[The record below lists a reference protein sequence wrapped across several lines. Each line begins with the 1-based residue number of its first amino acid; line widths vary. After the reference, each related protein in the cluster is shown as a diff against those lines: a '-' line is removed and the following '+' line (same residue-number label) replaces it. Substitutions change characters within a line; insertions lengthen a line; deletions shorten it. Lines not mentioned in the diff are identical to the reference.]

1 VRERERESERASE
14 RARER
19 ARVCVL
25 ERDLSPVQWRLAT
38 DRRAFVNVQA
48 QAQGFNPDEEED
60 EEHESEPEDD
70 GEDSVTAAPTRT
82 QRPPQASMY
91 VLCERDGGVQV
102 EEEDDEEE
110 DDDDDEE
117 FEDEDG
123 DGSDGSF
130 IDHPLAHEVLN

>member
-1 VRERERESERASE
+1 MMTFMMTYIPGALLRCAHMF
-14 RARER
+14 A
-19 ARVCVL
+19 
-25 ERDLSPVQWRLAT
+25 
-38 DRRAFVNVQA
+38 QA

-102 EEEDDEEE
+102 EEDDEE

-117 FEDEDG
+117 FEDEDE
-123 DGSDGSF
+123 DGSDYV
-130 IDHPLAHEVLN
+130 IDHPLAHEVVN